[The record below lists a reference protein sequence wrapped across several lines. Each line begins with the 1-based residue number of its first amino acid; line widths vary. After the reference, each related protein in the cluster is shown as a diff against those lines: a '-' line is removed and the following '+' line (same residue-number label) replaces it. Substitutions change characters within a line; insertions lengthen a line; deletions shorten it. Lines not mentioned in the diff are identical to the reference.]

1 MTHIINFAE
10 KKINF
15 PLNRLGQL
23 GFSTVPPAVKV
34 NLPDNTNE
42 SVPFKSF
49 GKANSS
55 GNVD

>member
-1 MTHIINFAE
+1 M
-10 KKINF
+10 NF

-23 GFSTVPPAVKV
+23 GFLTVPPAGKV

-42 SVPFKSF
+42 SVPCKGF